1 MTDVLRFSLSP
12 NGKRSA
18 PEDCFRGGAEK
29 QAGAENPLPGGLLK
43 RPAEDAD
50 LGCED
55 LSHGSFH
62 TVRVGV
68 AVVAETALYLDAG
81 ALDEGGEVRHLVVL
95 EGGTLMPSC
104 LDDRFARAVL
114 EGVVGSDGEA
124 CHLGVA
130 DVLDAGIPDDAAEDN

>member
-1 MTDVLRFSLSP
+1 M
-12 NGKRSA
+12 
-18 PEDCFRGGAEK
+18 
-29 QAGAENPLPGGLLK
+29 K

-68 AVVAETALYLDAG
+68 AVVAEATLDLDAG
-81 ALDEGGEVRHLVVL
+81 ALNEGGEVRHLVVL
-95 EGGTLMPSC
+95 EGSDLVPGG

-114 EGVVGSDGEA
+114 EGVVGSDAEA
-124 CHLGVA
+124 CHLGIA
-130 DVLDAGIPDDAAEDN
+130 DVLDAGIPDDAAEGNGS

>member
-1 MTDVLRFSLSP
+1 M
-12 NGKRSA
+12 
-18 PEDCFRGGAEK
+18 
-29 QAGAENPLPGGLLK
+29 K

-68 AVVAETALYLDAG
+68 AVVPETALDLDAG
-81 ALDEGGEVRHLVVL
+81 ALDKGGEVRHLLAL
-95 EGGTLMPSC
+95 EGGTLMPRG
-104 LDDRFARAVL
+104 LADRFARAVF
-114 EGVVGSDGEA
+114 ENVVGGDAEA

-130 DVLDAGIPDDAAEDN
+130 DVLDAGNPDDAAEGN

>member
-1 MTDVLRFSLSP
+1 MLQ
-12 NGKRSA
+12 GKAITSVRTKIRPGGSV
-18 PEDCFRGGAEK
+18 RGGAEK

-68 AVVAETALYLDAG
+68 AVVAEAALDLDAG

-95 EGGTLMPSC
+95 EGRDLVPGD

-114 EGVVGSDGEA
+114 VGVVGSDAEA